1 MTIKTIEGN
10 ITAPK
15 GFTAEGV
22 CCSIRHYNKKRKDLA
37 LIFCEN
43 LCSAAGVYTK
53 NKVKGAPIPVT
64 KNHLEDGK
72 AQAIIINSYIANTCT
87 KDGLEV
93 AEEMC
98 QITADALNI
107 KNEDVLVAS
116 TGVIGQS
123 LPIEPIRKGV
133 EMLKPILSKE
143 GGKNASEA
151 ILTTDTYPKEVA
163 CEFEIGGKT
172 VTMGGI
178 AKGSGMIHVN
188 MGTMLAFITTDIAI
202 SSEMIK
208 KATEDVVEDTFN
220 MVSVDGDTSTNDM
233 LMILASGK
241 VGNPEITEEN
251 DDYRAFVEAY
261 RHCTKNLSKKI
272 AGDGEGATKL
282 LICSVTGAKTKK
294 DARAAAKSVVS
305 SSLLKAAIFGEDA
318 NWGRILC
325 ALGYSDAEMDIYGID
340 VSILSS
346 AGEIQVCEKGY
357 GLDFDEDLA
366 KKILEQEEVT
376 IKVELQDGEESAEA
390 YGCDLTYDYVKING
404 DYRS

>member
-1 MTIKTIEGN
+1 MKIKKIEGN
-10 ITAPK
+10 VTAPL

-22 CCSIRHYNKKRKDLA
+22 CCSIREYNKKRKDLA
-37 LIFCEN
+37 LILCEN
-43 LCSAAGVYTK
+43 VSSAAGVYTK
-53 NKVKGAPIPVT
+53 NKVQGAPIPVT
-64 KNHLEDGK
+64 KSHLEDGK

-93 AEEMC
+93 ANEMC
-98 QITADALNI
+98 QITADAFDL
-107 KNEDVLVAS
+107 KKEDVLVAS

-123 LPIEPIRKGV
+123 LPIDPIRKGV
-133 EMLKPILSKE
+133 GMIKRTLSKE
-143 GGKNASEA
+143 GGKNAAEA

-163 CEFEIGGKT
+163 CQFEIQGKT
-172 VTMGGI
+172 ITMGGI

-188 MGTMLAFITTDIAI
+188 MGTMLAFITTDIGI
-202 SSEMIK
+202 SPELIK
-208 KATEDVVEDTFN
+208 KATEEVVKDTFN

-241 VGNPEITEEN
+241 AGNVEITEEN
-251 DDYRAFVEAY
+251 EDYEAFLEAY
-261 RHCTKNLSKKI
+261 RYCAKDLSKKI

-282 LICSVTGAKTKK
+282 LICSVTGAKTKQ

-325 ALGYSDAEMDIYGID
+325 ALGYSDAQMDIYGID
-340 VSILSS
+340 VYISSS
-346 AGEIQVCEKGY
+346 AGDIMVCEKGY

-366 KKILEQEEVT
+366 KKILEEEEVR
-376 IKVELQDGEESAEA
+376 IKVQLQDGKESAEA

>member
-1 MTIKTIEGN
+1 
-10 ITAPK
+10 
-15 GFTAEGV
+15 
-22 CCSIRHYNKKRKDLA
+22 
-37 LIFCEN
+37 
-43 LCSAAGVYTK
+43 
-53 NKVKGAPIPVT
+53 
-64 KNHLEDGK
+64 
-72 AQAIIINSYIANTCT
+72 
-87 KDGLEV
+87 
-93 AEEMC
+93 
-98 QITADALNI
+98 
-107 KNEDVLVAS
+107 
-116 TGVIGQS
+116 
-123 LPIEPIRKGV
+123 
-133 EMLKPILSKE
+133 
-143 GGKNASEA
+143 
-151 ILTTDTYPKEVA
+151 
-163 CEFEIGGKT
+163 
-172 VTMGGI
+172 
-178 AKGSGMIHVN
+178 IHVN
-188 MGTMLAFITTDIAI
+188 MGTMLAFITTDLAI

-241 VGNPEITEEN
+241 AGNPEITEEN